1 MSKNND
7 YEEILKTM
15 DSDEVIQNMDNHY
28 SDNKFWRKLLKF
40 GKKAGEK
47 TVYFSLLLYYTAKDP
62 SVPKSSKLIIV
73 GALSYLIFPVDLIPD
88 FIPMVGLA
96 DDATV
101 IATAVYKVVSHIDD
115 DIKNKAK
122 QKLNGF
128 FKNAST
134 IEI

>member
-1 MSKNND
+1 MSKKKD
-7 YEEILKTM
+7 YEELLKTM
-15 DSDEVIQNMDNHY
+15 DSEKVIQNMDNHY
-28 SDNKFWRKLLKF
+28 SDNRFWSKLKKF
-40 GKKAGEK
+40 GKQAGEK
-47 TVYFSLLLYYTAKDP
+47 TVYYCLLLYYMAKDP
-62 SVPKSSKLIIV
+62 AVPKSSKMIIV

-88 FIPMVGLA
+88 FIPAVGLA

-122 QKLNGF
+122 QKLEGF
-128 FKNAST
+128 FKDTSN